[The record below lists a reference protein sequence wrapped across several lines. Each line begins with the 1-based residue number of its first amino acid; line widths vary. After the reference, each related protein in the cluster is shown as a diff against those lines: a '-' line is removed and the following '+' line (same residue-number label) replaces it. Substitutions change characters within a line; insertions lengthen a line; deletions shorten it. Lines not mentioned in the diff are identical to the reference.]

1 VTDLPDWLEN
11 WLEGVLGVE
20 LDDWQRAL
28 LDAGVDEQRALLDAG
43 DEREQTLADVAEDCR
58 ERWRP

>member
-1 VTDLPDWLEN
+1 VTDLPDWLENWLEN

-20 LDDWQRAL
+20 LDDW
-28 LDAGVDEQRALLDAG
+28 QRALLDAG